1 MGSLH
6 IPESSCSYLLQELK
20 LIWDEVGSDQLERE
34 RILLELEQEC
44 LEVYKRKV
52 DSANI
57 RRSRLHQAL
66 ADSEAEFTN
75 LLISLGERSFAGRPE
90 KLTGTLKEQ
99 LDTIT
104 PALQEMQLRKEVRV
118 NQFKEVQ
125 DQIQMISSEIEGH
138 SDHDIVIVNEADLSL
153 KKLEE
158 YQNELQRLHRE
169 KNDRLKKAEEYT
181 RTVHDLAATMGMDSA
196 KIITEVHPSLES
208 SNSQHSKN
216 ISDSILDRLNH
227 TVALLKDEKMRRLE
241 KLHRLGKALSNL
253 WNLMDTPIEEQ
264 QMFTHITKFSASE
277 ATGEIP
283 GLGSL
288 TLDTIHEVEAE
299 VERLDQLKASK
310 MKELF
315 LKKKVELEE
324 ICKKSHMEMPSSTE
338 MDHIMKLIISGEMD
352 HADLLTSMDER
363 IYRAREEACSRKDIM
378 EKVERWLGACNEER
392 WLEEYNMDE
401 NRYSVRRGGHRD
413 LKRAERARIIV
424 NKIPALVE
432 LLIAKARSWEE
443 ERKKTFLYDEVPL
456 LAMLKEYN
464 LSRQEKEEEKQRQRE
479 KKRVQ
484 SQIPAEADMDMMV
497 MGSRPSTSSKRIPNR
512 SLNSTFITAAAAST
526 PNTRPCSGYGGIKKL
541 GSSNNPL
548 THGTSPNTIFRESKK
563 MQIRRM
569 LAHYNHGCSPITAD
583 VVSEISATFSG
594 PTSP

>member
-20 LIWDEVGSDQLERE
+20 LIWDEVGSDQLEKD

-125 DQIQMISSEIEGH
+125 AQIQKISSEIEGH
-138 SDHDIVIVNEADLSL
+138 SDNDIVIVNEGDLSL

-169 KNDRLKKAEEYT
+169 KNDRLMKVEEYINT
-181 RTVHDLAATMGMDSA
+181 MHDLAATMGMDSA
-196 KIITEVHPSLES
+196 KIITEVHPSLDS
-208 SNSQHSKN
+208 SNGQHSKN
-216 ISDSILDRLNH
+216 ISDSILERLNH
-227 TVALLKDEKMRRLE
+227 TVGLLKDEKKKRLI

-264 QMFTHITKFSASE
+264 QKFTHITKFSSSE
-277 ATGEIP
+277 TAGEIS

-288 TLDTIHEVEAE
+288 TLDTIHQVEAE

-338 MDHIMKLIISGEMD
+338 MDHIMKLILSGEMD

-378 EKVERWLGACNEER
+378 EKVERWMGACTEER

-401 NRYSVRRGGHRD
+401 NRYSVRRGAHRD
-413 LKRAERARIIV
+413 LKRAERARVIV
-424 NKIPALVE
+424 NKIPGMYYMIGMSHLNV
-432 LLIAKARSWEE
+432 INFKQ
-443 ERKKTFLYDEVPL
+443 VPL
-456 LAMLKEYN
+456 LALLKEYN

-484 SQIPAEADMDMMV
+484 SQVPAEVDMDSMMW

-512 SLNSTFITAAAAST
+512 NLNNTFITAIAASS
-526 PNTRPCSGYGGIKKL
+526 PNNRPPSGYGGIKKL
-541 GSSNNPL
+541 GGSNNPS
-548 THGTSPNTIFRESKK
+548 TQVTSPNIFRESKK

-569 LAHYNHGCSPITAD
+569 LAHYNNGCSPRTAD
-583 VVSEISATFSG
+583 AATEISATFSG